1 MYKRQHYKRDY
12 YYGEKIPFVEK
23 VIIKTSV
30 SNYNYISTPVFNG
43 FTIKNITPRDGRG
56 FAIPKRVTVNGK
68 EQVELV
74 LFRSILEPESSG
86 RKIIKTGGISIVE
99 LTKEDEEKNP
109 VYLGFEEFDLNIL
122 PLPEENKPEN
132 FQGVVGEL
140 KGNYQWAKENIEGRE
155 TLILKLKLYG
165 SVNLDKLEKV
175 VFSED
180 ERFDVKE
187 TTTMFEEHV
196 LDHVYSAERN
206 YVIIFIPKQEGEI
219 ILPKIKI
226 PFFNPVE
233 KKYDEFVI
241 SSIEESGQ
249 NYSHEI
255 NKDNLKIIF
264 TENTNINNPV
274 KNENINNKNL
284 QQTKIVNIVSE
295 EKDQNV
301 KIFVIYFLIA
311 VVFLEGIYII
321 KLKKDI
327 KRKEEHGT
335 NKW

>member
-1 MYKRQHYKRDY
+1 M
-12 YYGEKIPFVEK
+12 
-23 VIIKTSV
+23 
-30 SNYNYISTPVFNG
+30 
-43 FTIKNITPRDGRG
+43 
-56 FAIPKRVTVNGK
+56 
-68 EQVELV
+68 
-74 LFRSILEPESSG
+74 
-86 RKIIKTGGISIVE
+86 
-99 LTKEDEEKNP
+99 
-109 VYLGFEEFDLNIL
+109 YLGFEEFDLNIL
-122 PLPEENKPEN
+122 SLPEENKPEN

-175 VFSED
+175 VFSEN

-206 YVIIFIPKQEGEI
+206 YVIIFIPKQGGEI

-241 SSIEESGQ
+241 SSIEEESGQ